1 MSCGGLGAAPIN
13 TCFLALASKER
24 GYMEAGHVTCTHVP
38 LGVGEF
44 SHKASLKINGFY
56 LGLPLWLSW

>member
-1 MSCGGLGAAPIN
+1 MSCRGLRAAATN
-13 TCFLALASKER
+13 TCLLVRASKER
-24 GYMEAGHVTCTHVP
+24 GYMEAGHITYTHLP

-44 SHKASLKINGFY
+44 SRKASLKINGFY